1 MKKVVPFLLLII
13 LFAGAAWY
21 SFMKPADPVSER
33 PPARLAPASPVTQ
46 KQTPPKLEDD
56 VVVEPA
62 GEFEPV
68 VIPPEP
74 LPTLYESDPEVT
86 LALADIAG
94 AGPLAEYLVMDQVI
108 SRVVASIDSLT
119 SRQVPVHINPIK
131 PAGEKFVTD
140 SEGERLVMSP
150 RNFARYDGYV
160 ALLQNMDTGSLMTFY
175 QRYAPLFQQ
184 AWEENGGS
192 GSFNERLLDVIDDLL
207 EAPDVAGPV
216 YLTKYEAVYL
226 YEIPELE
233 AMTAGQKVLVRMGS
247 ANASVVKEKLI
258 QIRAQL
264 KSQRG

>member
-1 MKKVVPFLLLII
+1 MKKVIPFLLLIT

-21 SFMKPADPVSER
+21 SFMKPSDPVSEL
-33 PPARLAPASPVTQ
+33 PPAQVAQVSPATQ
-46 KQTPPKLEDD
+46 QATPPPPEDS
-56 VVVEPA
+56 VVVEPVV
-62 GEFEPV
+62 ELEPE
-68 VIPPEP
+68 VIPAEP

-86 LALADIAG
+86 GALADIAG

-131 PAGEKFVTD
+131 PAGEKFIID
-140 SEGERLVMSP
+140 PEGERLVLSP

-160 ALLQNMDTGSLMTFY
+160 ALLQSVDTGSLMTFY
-175 QRYAPLFQQ
+175 QRYSPLFQQ
-184 AWEENGGS
+184 AWEENGGT
-192 GSFNERLLDVIDDLL
+192 GSFNDRLLEVIDDLL

-226 YEIPELE
+226 FEVPELE

-247 ANASVVKEKLI
+247 VNASVVKEKLMEV
-258 QIRAQL
+258 RAQL
-264 KSQRG
+264 KLQGG